1 MPRGGTHAA
10 IAPRGERRGRW
21 LWGARGR
28 SRQGNAPVFG
38 RARPLRRVSSG
49 GGTVGCWSPSI
60 ASAYVRS
67 ATCTEA
73 RRVWSGRPLWLVR
86 GIVHC
91 TVGCT
96 VGCIV
101 RGIVR
106 CIVHGT
112 THGALH
118 GKSLGHRYMTVT

>member
-1 MPRGGTHAA
+1 M
-10 IAPRGERRGRW
+10 
-21 LWGARGR
+21 
-28 SRQGNAPVFG
+28 
-38 RARPLRRVSSG
+38 SSG

-96 VGCIV
+96 VRGIV
-101 RGIVR
+101 RGIVHGIVHCIVR

-118 GKSLGHRYMTVT
+118 GKSLGHRYTTVT